1 MKSRQ
6 LAAGIALVF
15 LTMMDLG
22 HAEPRL
28 EAFRNA
34 LNARGAKLPPIR
46 AITTGPRHHWF
57 GYYDKLQFDPTGRFV
72 LGMQVSFENR
82 SPQPYDVVNVG
93 MVDLMDNDRWIEL
106 GQSRAWCW
114 QQGCMLQWRPGSM
127 SEVLWNDR
135 QGTRFVC
142 HILDVF
148 TREKRTI
155 PHAVYTVSPDGRTA
169 LGVDFARIQSMRR
182 GYGYAGVPDQF
193 ADELAPEQSGIF
205 RIDLETGQSEL
216 IISLADVPGMLYYKP
231 SELTGGKHWFNHLL
245 FNPDGTRFVFLNRWR
260 IKGST
265 AESGYAGV
273 RTRMFTASPDGKNI
287 HLVDGYGQM
296 SHFIWRDSNHILG
309 WAWRASHG
317 SKYYLYEDLTQNVE
331 VVAPDVMTVNGHC
344 SYLPGNK
351 WILNDTNQIR
361 PQPLYL
367 YHVETGNVVALGQF
381 ASPGHYKGE
390 WRCDLHPR
398 FSPDGTKVV
407 IDSTHGYNGRQ
418 MYLIDISDIV
428 TR

>member
-1 MKSRQ
+1 
-6 LAAGIALVF
+6 
-15 LTMMDLG
+15 
-22 HAEPRL
+22 
-28 EAFRNA
+28 
-34 LNARGAKLPPIR
+34 
-46 AITTGPRHHWF
+46 
-57 GYYDKLQFDPTGRFV
+57 
-72 LGMQVSFENR
+72 
-82 SPQPYDVVNVG
+82 
-93 MVDLMDNDRWIEL
+93 
-106 GQSRAWCW
+106 
-114 QQGCMLQWRPGSM
+114 MLQWRPGSV
-127 SEVLWNDR
+127 SEILWNDR
-135 QGTRFVC
+135 QGKRFVC

-155 PHAVYTVSPDGRTA
+155 PHAIYTVSPDGRAA
-169 LGVDFARIQSMRR
+169 LGVDFARIQTMRH
-182 GYGYAGVPDQF
+182 GYGYAGSPDPF
-193 ADELAPEQSGIF
+193 KDELLPKQSGIF

-216 IISLADVPGMLYYKP
+216 IISLADVAGMLYYKP
-231 SELTGGKHWFNHLL
+231 DELVGAKHWFNHLL

-265 AESGYAGV
+265 AASGYSGV
-273 RTRMFTASPDGKNI
+273 RTRMFTSSADGKNI

-296 SHFIWRDSNHILG
+296 SHFIWRDSKHILG
-309 WAWRASHG
+309 WAWRPSHG

-367 YHVETGNVVALGQF
+367 YHVDTGKVVALGQF
-381 ASPGHYKGE
+381 ASPAHYKGE

-398 FSPDGTKVV
+398 FSPDVTKVV

-418 MYLIDISDIV
+418 MYILDISDTV
-428 TR
+428 SR